1 MCGIAGIVQWD
12 AVPSAGAVHAMCSA
26 LVHRGPDDE
35 GVFVGQHVA
44 MGMRRLSIIDI
55 AAGHQPLS
63 NEDRS
68 VWVVFNGEIYNYKE
82 LRADLERRGHRFATA
97 TDTETLVHL
106 YEEYGSA
113 VTDKLRGMFAFAI
126 WDIRRQEL
134 LLARDRLGIKP
145 LFYAPL
151 PDGLAFASEL
161 KALLTLPS
169 IERRINWAALGHV
182 LTFLTTPQH
191 ESIVEGVQKLD
202 AGHRAVLRRHRPL
215 TPERY
220 WDVSFVPDEAA
231 TEGELVERVR
241 HTLDEAVKLHMRS
254 DVPVGAFLSGGIDS
268 SAVVAAMSR
277 HTAVPVKTF
286 SVGFSEP
293 AYDERPYARRVAEAC
308 GTEHHELV
316 LAPQD
321 LDIVDELV
329 WHLDEPFGD
338 SSALPTYMVS
348 KLAAQHVKV
357 AMSGDGGD
365 ELFGG
370 YDKYLVE
377 QQEQKYDAWPGWLKR
392 GFGAVGRVM
401 PLGAP
406 GRRWLRHVALEGPRR
421 YLDACTLFPR
431 VDLLRV
437 LSRDAGSR
445 LKDCDPQAHSIAALA
460 GMRQGS
466 LAALQYCDLHAY
478 LPLDILTKVDRM
490 TMAHSLEARPVLVD
504 HHLVELA
511 ATIPQRCLV
520 RGRETKYVFKQAV
533 ADWLPA
539 GIAHRRKQGFG
550 VPLAQWFRGPWTEFV
565 RDLLLSRTSRER
577 GIVNPTYVERLLR
590 VNGRGRAMDRELW
603 TLVSLEQW
611 CRTFLDRAPATPA
624 VPMRPVLVAEVR

>member
-12 AVPSAGAVHAMCSA
+12 TVPSAGDVHAMCST

-55 AAGHQPLS
+55 AAGHQPLC

-106 YEEYGSA
+106 YEEYGPGL
-113 VTDKLRGMFAFAI
+113 TDRLRGMFAFAI
-126 WDIRRQEL
+126 WDIRQQQM

-151 PDGLAFASEL
+151 PGGLAFASEL
-161 KALLTLPS
+161 KALLALPS
-169 IERRINWAALGHV
+169 IDRTINWSALGHV
-182 LTFLTTPQH
+182 LTFLTTPQRD
-191 ESIVEGVQKLD
+191 SIVRGVHKLD
-202 AGHRAVLRRHRPL
+202 AGHRAVLRKGRPL
-215 TPERY
+215 VSERY
-220 WDVSFVPDEAA
+220 WHLSFAPDEGSN
-231 TEGELVERVR
+231 ESELIERVR
-241 HTLDEAVKLHMRS
+241 HTLDEAVKLHLRS

-277 HTAVPVKTF
+277 QAVTPVKTF
-286 SVGFSEP
+286 SVGFMEP
-293 AYDERPYARRVAEAC
+293 AYDERPHARRVAEAC

-321 LDIVDELV
+321 LGIIDELV

-377 QQEQKYDAWPGWLKR
+377 RHEQKYDRWPPWMKR
-392 GFGAVGRVM
+392 TLGVIGGVM
-401 PLGAP
+401 PLGMP
-406 GRRWLRHVALEGPRR
+406 GRRWLKHVALEGPRR
-421 YLDACTLFPR
+421 YLDASTVFAR
-431 VDLLRV
+431 ADLRRL
-437 LSRDAGSR
+437 LTRDATKHMGGH
-445 LKDCDPQAHSIAALA
+445 DPQAE
-460 GMRQGS
+460 S
-466 LAALQYCDLHAY
+466 LAALTAMRPGSLASLRNCDLRGY

-504 HHLVELA
+504 HKLVELA
-511 ATIPQRCLV
+511 AAIPERWLV
-520 RGRETKYVFKQAV
+520 RHGETKYLFKRAV
-533 ADWLPA
+533 AGGLPV

-550 VPLAQWFRGPWTEFV
+550 VPLAQWFRGPWTDFV
-565 RDLLLSRTSRER
+565 RDLLLSQTSRDR
-577 GIVNPTYVERLLR
+577 GIVDPSYVERLLR
-590 VNGRGRAMDRELW
+590 INGRGRSMDRELW
-603 TLVSLEQW
+603 TLVSIEQW
-611 CRTFLDRAPATPA
+611 CRTFLDRAPRPEA
-624 VPMRPVLVAEVR
+624 VAMRPVLVTGVR